1 VHSRRPTVR
10 STSSLEVAK
19 EVAKRSKP
27 TDRPDQMPRRL
38 DTSTPKASSFC
49 LRPSSTGAAA

>member
-10 STSSLEVAK
+10 STSSL